1 MPLLWLTFGVLL
13 SVFEFEKQ
21 MYMTKDEVLIDV
33 ENLVNGLMDSSPF
46 GQVYNDGFKDG
57 ANYAMQKLQQYDCS
71 KLLELLEQ
79 MSKEENEALG
89 KAGYY
94 QLYKREKHS
103 NQKYCLAIVMQM
115 IKERQPIA

>member
-1 MPLLWLTFGVLL
+1 
-13 SVFEFEKQ
+13 
-21 MYMTKDEVLIDV
+21 MTKDEVLTDV
-33 ENLVNGLMDSSPF
+33 EKLINSLVDKSPM
-46 GQVYNDGFKDG
+46 GQVYEDGFRDG
-57 ANYAMQKLQQYDCS
+57 AKYALQKLQQYDCS

-115 IKERQPIA
+115 IKERQPIAYNGRVLPKWGIYSTKAH